1 MFNLILRKDSGAQKV
16 FIYFYLPVDLCFQI
30 SILFKGFKMKKLAL
44 FAAVFIMDVEAAM
57 AKNLTSP
64 IANIMVTET
73 TNSQHSIQNLSPY
86 TTSFEING
94 ELITLKPSTG
104 VSLDCKFFSELELIV
119 KNVEHDYFVVPCQSK
134 VVLQPTFKIKYKG

>member
-1 MFNLILRKDSGAQKV
+1 
-16 FIYFYLPVDLCFQI
+16 
-30 SILFKGFKMKKLAL
+30 MKKLAL
-44 FAAVFIMDVEAAM
+44 FAAVLMMDVGAAM

-64 IANIMVTET
+64 VANIMVIET